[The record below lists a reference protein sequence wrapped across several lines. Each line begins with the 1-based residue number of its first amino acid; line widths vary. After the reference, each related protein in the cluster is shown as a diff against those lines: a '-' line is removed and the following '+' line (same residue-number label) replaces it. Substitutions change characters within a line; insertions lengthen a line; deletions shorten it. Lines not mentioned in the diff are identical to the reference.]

1 MKMPESLLR
10 NVVVTLLAF
19 AVVAIY
25 GVVAL
30 NLKVFNPVGAVL
42 KDYSF
47 TDFYYRLLD
56 GVEQKDTSRIVTIV
70 DMTDLTS
77 RRDLAEV
84 LMEINALHPKAVGI
98 DVVFEGYKEDVL
110 GDTMIAV
117 TARQM
122 KNTVFS
128 YKILDDTEGDTRHSF
143 FLPNDTVVE
152 GFTNMP
158 RQLYGGLKRQLSVG
172 REHGGVL
179 RPSLIKQVADIY
191 AGQEVVPLAAKEL
204 DINFSPVFFHVVPPD
219 SVLACRDLI
228 EDHVVLFGAMK
239 EEADMH
245 YTPQGKIAGVKL
257 LAYAVETMLRQNQ
270 IRHVPEWLTVV
281 VSLLIVFVTV
291 VMLKWYGKIRQ
302 KKTLMRVLLSASLF
316 KGLFLFVWL
325 SILVWA
331 AFILFS
337 RYQVSIN
344 LTYALAA
351 VAFIGMANDLYDT
364 LKDLITFKKEKK
376 Q

>member
-1 MKMPESLLR
+1 MKNSERYIRP
-10 NVVVTLLAF
+10 VIVTILAF
-19 AVVAIY
+19 AVVGIY

-47 TDFYYRLLD
+47 SDFYYRLLD
-56 GVEQKDTSRIVTIV
+56 GMDDKDTSRIVTIV
-70 DMTDLTS
+70 DMTELTS

-84 LMEINALHPKAVGI
+84 LMEINSLHPKAVGV

-128 YKILDDTEGDTRHSF
+128 YKIIDDSESATVHSF

-158 RQLYGGLKRQLSVG
+158 RQLYGGLKRTLSVG

-191 AGQEVVPLAAKEL
+191 AGQEVVPLSEKQL
-204 DINFSPVFFHVVPPD
+204 DINFSPVYFHVVSPD
-219 SVLACRDLI
+219 SLLACRDLI
-228 EDHVVLFGAMK
+228 EDRLVLFGAMK

-257 LAYAVETMLRQNQ
+257 LAYAVETMLRQTQ
-270 IRHVPEWLTVV
+270 IRTVPDWAAVV
-281 VSLLIVFVTV
+281 VSFLIVFVTV
-291 VMLKWYGKIRQ
+291 IMLKWYGTIRN

-316 KGLFLFVWL
+316 KGLFLFIWL
-325 SILVWA
+325 SVIVWVS
-331 AFILFS
+331 FILFC

-351 VAFIGMANDLYDT
+351 IAFIGMGNDLYDT
-364 LKDLITFKKEKK
+364 IKDLLTFKK
-376 Q
+376 

>member
-1 MKMPESLLR
+1 
-10 NVVVTLLAF
+10 
-19 AVVAIY
+19 
-25 GVVAL
+25 
-30 NLKVFNPVGAVL
+30 
-42 KDYSF
+42 
-47 TDFYYRLLD
+47 
-56 GVEQKDTSRIVTIV
+56 
-70 DMTDLTS
+70 
-77 RRDLAEV
+77 
-84 LMEINALHPKAVGI
+84 
-98 DVVFEGYKEDVL
+98 
-110 GDTMIAV
+110 
-117 TARQM
+117 
-122 KNTVFS
+122 
-128 YKILDDTEGDTRHSF
+128 
-143 FLPNDTVVE
+143 
-152 GFTNMP
+152 
-158 RQLYGGLKRQLSVG
+158 
-172 REHGGVL
+172 
-179 RPSLIKQVADIY
+179 VADIY

-228 EDHVVLFGAMK
+228 EDRVVLFGAMK